1 MFFWRVQR
9 KNFKVSYPESGM
21 KYFLSLLVLLLSLS
35 ATAQNPAF
43 VFSDSIPVQIG
54 GRNLPLAWAGG
65 FNSPQFSTIDL
76 NADGR
81 SDLFIFDRTT
91 NKVSTFLN
99 VNNRWQYAP
108 EYESLFPADLNAW
121 CLLADYDG
129 DGRKDL
135 FTTTNLGIR
144 VLRNV
149 TPTGGRLQ
157 FQTIRDP
164 LQVRGISGVN
174 LNLRIDLTDIPAI
187 ADIDNDGDLDIL
199 NFIPASGFNIE
210 WNRNLS
216 RERFGHSDSLV
227 FEKATLR
234 WGNIEECSNCNEFLF
249 GNSFCRIEAVEHAGS
264 TMLTIDLN
272 GDNVKDLLIGDVS
285 CTNLVAM
292 INIGTPAN
300 ANFNSF
306 QKVFPATN
314 PVDFQVF
321 PAAYYEDVDFD
332 GVPDLLAAP
341 NVFINEP
348 ATAPALDFTRSAW
361 FYKNEGTRQRPDFRF
376 RQRNFLQADM
386 VEIGETARPAVL
398 DVDGDGDLD
407 LLLSTTGQRSD
418 ANPAA
423 LERIVSRIYYF
434 ENISDN
440 IRPFFRLADNDF
452 ANFSAANFRQL
463 KITVADLNGDGAVDL
478 AFSAQRNSDNRGRFA
493 YLLNTARRNQPVQFN
508 LNTAIDLTI
517 STLSVGDELLFV
529 DADTDG
535 DADLLVAKFQGALER
550 YENTG
555 NLNFALRDG
564 SVAGIVNDV
573 LKRGLSIAVA
583 DLNGDGRLDLIASN
597 RSGELVFYSNF
608 LNSNPQP
615 VRNLLFNRLTSRF
628 EEKNFGREVLPVV
641 LGNYLIL
648 GTAGGGLQ
656 LLRLH
661 QDVPTSLPAENLL
674 PRNWYSL
681 NPNPAPQGKVRLQ
694 LTESASVGITD
705 LLGRTWA
712 KFNFAAGE
720 HTLTLPTACSLY
732 LVQLTTTNGKT
743 AVEKLLIRN

>member
-1 MFFWRVQR
+1 
-9 KNFKVSYPESGM
+9 M
-21 KYFLSLLVLLLSLS
+21 KYLLFLFAWILAV
-35 ATAQNPAF
+35 AAAAQNPAF
-43 VFSDSIPVQIG
+43 VFSDSIPVQIN

-65 FNSPQFSTIDL
+65 FNAPQFSTMDL
-76 NADGR
+76 NGDGR

-108 EYESLFPADLNAW
+108 EYESLFPKDLNAW

-129 DGRKDL
+129 DGRKDI
-135 FTTTNLGIR
+135 FTTTNFGIR

-149 TPTGGRLQ
+149 TPQGGRLQ
-157 FQTIRDP
+157 FQTLRDP

-187 ADIDNDGDLDIL
+187 ADIDNDSDLDIL

-249 GNSFCRIEAVEHAGS
+249 GNSFCRVEAVEHAGS
-264 TMLTIDLN
+264 TLLTIDLN
-272 GDNVKDLLIGDVS
+272 GDNTKDLLLGDVS
-285 CTNLVAM
+285 CSNLVAM
-292 INIGTPAN
+292 LNVGTPAN

-306 QKVFPATN
+306 QQAFPAVN
-314 PVDFQVF
+314 PVDFQLF
-321 PAAYYEDVDFD
+321 PAAFYEDADFD
-332 GVPDLLAAP
+332 GIPDLLAAP

-348 ATAPALDFTRSAW
+348 ATAPSLDFTRSAW
-361 FYKNEGTRQRPDFRF
+361 FYKNEGTLQRPDFRF

-407 LLLSTTGQRSD
+407 LLLSTIGQRSD
-418 ANPAA
+418 NNPAE

-434 ENISDN
+434 ENTGN
-440 IRPFFRLADNDF
+440 NARPAFRLANDNFTGF
-452 ANFSAANFRQL
+452 AAANLRQL

-493 YLLNTARRNQPVQFN
+493 YILNTARRNEPVQFS
-508 LNTAIDLTI
+508 LAAAIDLTI
-517 STLSVGDELLFV
+517 STLSIGDELLF
-529 DADTDG
+529 ADTDADG
-535 DADLLVAKFQGALER
+535 DPDLLVAKFQGALER

-555 NLNFALRDG
+555 NLNFTLR
-564 SVAGIVNDV
+564 SSNVAGIENDA

-583 DLNGDGRLDLIASN
+583 DINADGRLDLIASN
-597 RSGELVFYSNF
+597 RSGELLFYNNF
-608 LNSNPQP
+608 LNGNPQP
-615 VRNLLFNRLTSRF
+615 VRNLLFNRLTNRL
-628 EEKNFGREVLPVV
+628 EEKNFGREVLPAV
-641 LGNYLIL
+641 LGNHLIL

-656 LLRLH
+656 LLRFQ

-674 PRNWYSL
+674 PRSWYSIS
-681 NPNPAPQGKVRLQ
+681 PNPAPQGRVRLQ
-694 LTESASVGITD
+694 LAEPAAVSITD
-705 LLGRTWA
+705 LSGRTWSQ
-712 KFNFAAGE
+712 FSLAAGE
-720 HTLTLPTACSLY
+720 HPLQLPTARSMYFIRLAASS
-732 LVQLTTTNGKT
+732 GKA
-743 AVEKLLIRN
+743 AVEKLLVIE